1 MNDAGYTATE
11 ALAALAIIG
20 LAMGGLTSGL
30 MVVGRAQSAA
40 TATLS
45 RADGIRTANHRLTQ
59 LLAGKGPFRS
69 DRPSAFEGDATA
81 FSFDCGA
88 TRCGARIE
96 GETLTVIGTDGASSA
111 VKLPIN
117 TKPGFIYG
125 GSLGAGGVW
134 PPAPLP
140 PPAPQ
145 WQVLQYVALSDA
157 ASGRGGPIAVSRLW
171 SQQAPTCDFDT
182 ITQDCRPTSP

>member
-1 MNDAGYTATE
+1 MNEAGYTATE

-40 TATLS
+40 TTTLA

-59 LLAGKGPFRS
+59 LFAEKGPFRS
-69 DRPSAFEGDATA
+69 DRPNDFEGDSSA

-88 TRCGARIE
+88 RRCGARIE
-96 GETLTVIGTDGASSA
+96 GQTLIVTGGDGVSAA
-111 VKLPIN
+111 VKLPVKA
-117 TKPGFIYG
+117 TAGFIYG

-134 PPAPLP
+134 PPVPLP
-140 PPAPQ
+140 PPALQ
-145 WQVLQYVALSDA
+145 WQVLQYVAISDST
-157 ASGRGGPIAVSRLW
+157 SGRGGPIAVSHLW
-171 SQQAPTCDFDT
+171 SQQSPTCDFDT
-182 ITQDCRPTSP
+182 ITQDCRPTSS